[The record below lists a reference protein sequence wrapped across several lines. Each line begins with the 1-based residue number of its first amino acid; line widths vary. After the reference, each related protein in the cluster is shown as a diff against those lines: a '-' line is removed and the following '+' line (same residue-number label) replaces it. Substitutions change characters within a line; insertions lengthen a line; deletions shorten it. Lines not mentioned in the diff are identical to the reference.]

1 MVCVQALAA
10 ERPELVLELG
20 LIMSRTM
27 SDQLQDLSATM
38 AVSTA
43 GLSSE
48 HDCTA

>member
-1 MVCVQALAA
+1 VQALAA

-38 AVSTA
+38 AVSSQQPA

-48 HDCTA
+48 QDCTA